1 MISASGDTGAKAFTD
16 SQSEVVMLP
25 NRIKL
30 LKFVTLLGYRNGGT
44 ENHAMNL
51 VQALDPSRFD
61 MHLACLRRWGHL
73 PKEIE
78 ARQIPLVQYEVNR
91 LYGPRALKQQ
101 LRFARYIRHSQIEIV
116 NTYGFYANVFAI
128 PAARLAG
135 VRVIIASI
143 QDIGAYL
150 TPTKKRLQ
158 KLICRWADC
167 IVANAEAVRQWLI
180 AEGYNPAKITVIRTC
195 TDLSKFANKTSGTGL
210 RQELGLPP
218 LSPLVAVLSRLDRV
232 KGIEYF
238 LEAAAMVARRV
249 PEARFLVVGDATKQ
263 VDGDYRKELERR
275 ADRLGLGAR
284 IRFTGLRHDVPDILA
299 EVAVSVL
306 PSLSEGL
313 SNVLLESMAAG
324 VPVVAT
330 TVGGNPEAIEDGV
343 TGLLVPPRDPG
354 ALAQAICRLLDSPE
368 LASRF
373 GQAGRER
380 VIERF
385 SLERM
390 VQETES
396 LYLDL
401 LNRAGHRIDPHTREA
416 WSHKFVQHKAAR

>member
-1 MISASGDTGAKAFTD
+1 
-16 SQSEVVMLP
+16 
-25 NRIKL
+25 
-30 LKFVTLLGYRNGGT
+30 
-44 ENHAMNL
+44 
-51 VQALDPSRFD
+51 
-61 MHLACLRRWGHL
+61 
-73 PKEIE
+73 
-78 ARQIPLVQYEVNR
+78 
-91 LYGPRALKQQ
+91 
-101 LRFARYIRHSQIEIV
+101 
-116 NTYGFYANVFAI
+116 
-128 PAARLAG
+128 
-135 VRVIIASI
+135 
-143 QDIGAYL
+143 
-150 TPTKKRLQ
+150 
-158 KLICRWADC
+158 
-167 IVANAEAVRQWLI
+167 
-180 AEGYNPAKITVIRTC
+180 
-195 TDLSKFANKTSGTGL
+195 
-210 RQELGLPP
+210 
-218 LSPLVAVLSRLDRV
+218 VLSRLDRV

-275 ADRLGLGAR
+275 ADRLGVGAR
-284 IRFTGLRHDVPDILA
+284 IRFTGLRSDVPDILA

-330 TVGGNPEAIEDGV
+330 TVGGNPEAVEDGV

-354 ALAQAICRLLDSPE
+354 ALAQAICRFLDSPE

-380 VIERF
+380 VLDRF

-401 LNRAGHRIDPHTREA
+401 LSRAGHRIDPHTREA
-416 WSHKFVQHKAAR
+416 WGHKFVQHKAVQ